1 MTTSPFLT
9 SSPILLRRS
18 LGIGLA
24 NLRQRAGL
32 HQREAA
38 ERLSVQRATIG
49 HYESGRNLPS
59 VGDLEALLR
68 LYGAEDQIEHFRAL
82 RDGARRG
89 ENWWQKI
96 AQIPSWFDHYLG
108 LESGALVIDNFDTMY
123 VPGLLQTERYAE
135 AMFRADQTYSD
146 DRVQQLVK
154 LRTPSVQTA
163 HLPARNGR
171 RSRRGAPRVA
181 WRRAL
186 LRRGRRDR
194 AVPAGDVR
202 PSPSGCRPERLQSTG
217 RASDEGD
224 QSMITKDALRGPVNW
239 RKSSRSKQQGDC
251 VEVGFAPDAVGVR
264 DSKDRAGG
272 VLAFGPG
279 QWDAFTAALRA
290 GKYDR

>member
-108 LESGALVIDNFDTMY
+108 LESGAASIDSFDTMY
-123 VPGLLQTERYAE
+123 LPGLLQTEAYAE
-135 AMFRADQTYSD
+135 AMFHAHQRFQDDQIH
-146 DRVQQLVK
+146 QLVRVRRQRRHILDREERPAQ
-154 LRTPSVQTA
+154 LRVVLDESV
-163 HLPARNGR
+163 LYR
-171 RSRRGAPRVA
+171 RQGDRDVMQAQL
-181 WRRAL
+181 RAL
-186 LRRGRRDR
+186 LDDIEHERITLRIL
-194 AVPAGDVR
+194 PLDVG
-202 PSPSGCRPERLQSTG
+202 SFSGQHDHPFKLLTFPENMI
-217 RASDEGD
+217 GD
-224 QSMITKDALRGPVNW
+224 QPVVYVELLGEP
-239 RKSSRSKQQGDC
+239 KYYEEAGEIELYQQAMADLLN
-251 VEVGFAPDAVGVR
+251 AAADLR
-264 DSKDRAGG
+264 DSRTLVERA
-272 VLAFGPG
+272 AKE
-279 QWDAFTAALRA
+279 AA
-290 GKYDR
+290 K